1 MLHVLGVGCW
11 CRLCLCSARD
21 SRREPKSK
29 GTFVFFVCC
38 AVDSSKWP
46 LVRASRFKS
55 QQSAVWFFCRFSSF
69 GVFSRDARPLLCVPH
84 SAADQYL
91 YTRPL
96 LCRKFERKKK
106 KKKRVA
112 HNIRHSAQ
120 IQTPTTIK
128 KNRTDSIVR
137 CPLAPSLTA
146 ILPVSFWLNKKKVS
160 KVQ

>member
-1 MLHVLGVGCW
+1 MCWAAGGADCDVVGQRGTAESRNQKELLSFSFVALSIRRNGLW
-11 CRLCLCSARD
+11 SARPV
-21 SRREPKSK
+21 SNPSNRPS
-29 GTFVFFVCC
+29 G
-38 AVDSSKWP
+38 
-46 LVRASRFKS
+46 
-55 QQSAVWFFCRFSSF
+55 FSVAF
-69 GVFSRDARPLLCVPH
+69 PLLGFFLETRVPCCVCRIVP
-84 SAADQYL
+84 QTNI
-91 YTRPL
+91 YTRGHSFVENL
-96 LCRKFERKKK
+96 KERRRR
-106 KKKRVA
+106 KKRVA

>member
-1 MLHVLGVGCW
+1 
-11 CRLCLCSARD
+11 
-21 SRREPKSK
+21 
-29 GTFVFFVCC
+29 
-38 AVDSSKWP
+38 
-46 LVRASRFKS
+46 
-55 QQSAVWFFCRFSSF
+55 
-69 GVFSRDARPLLCVPH
+69 VP
-84 SAADQYL
+84 QTNI
-91 YTRPL
+91 YTRGHSFVENL
-96 LCRKFERKKK
+96 KERRRR
-106 KKKRVA
+106 KKRVA